1 MNNLSFTFYY
11 KSYWIIFLT
20 MLLLNSNYACAQK
33 SVYIRKEQFEK
44 ISEVNNNKINVN
56 GNIFELWAY
65 PIDTV
70 WIEDPFTGER
80 EMKITS
86 IDSFPITMN
95 GIKIATEKDCNGS
108 ALPERSLNE
117 YIIDLVN
124 NNKALFN
131 NLADGTYN
139 ISLRHFVVS
148 ETGQLLYYKF
158 EGIEKMPRKT
168 VYLTTNK
175 SMVSKPNKE
184 PEMNESLEAKASIN
198 KLIRDFFDSGVI
210 KFEAAQKEGK
220 KILSIGN
227 GAGVSL
233 TVKNHLASVDL

>member
-1 MNNLSFTFYY
+1 MSNLSLSFCT
-11 KSYWIIFLT
+11 KICAIIFFAI
-20 MLLLNSNYACAQK
+20 LLINSGSAIAQNNF
-33 SVYIRKEQFEK
+33 VRKEQFEK
-44 ISEVNNNKINVN
+44 MSEVNNNKINVN

-65 PIDTV
+65 PTDTI
-70 WIEDPFTGER
+70 WIEDPFTGNR

-95 GIKIATEKDCNGS
+95 GIKIASEKDYQSS
-108 ALPERSLNE
+108 AIPERSLNE

-124 NNKALFN
+124 KNKALFN

-139 ISLRHFVVS
+139 ISLKHFVVS

-168 VYLTTNK
+168 VYLTPNK
-175 SMVSKPNKE
+175 SMVSQPNKE
-184 PEMNESLEAKASIN
+184 PEMNESLDAKAAIN
-198 KLIRDFFDSGVI
+198 KLIKDFFDSGAI
-210 KFEAAQKEGK
+210 KFEAAKKEGK

-227 GAGVSL
+227 SAYVSL